1 MVSQIVVCKTKNMCM
16 EKKQIKHSSSVRQL
30 TAQFHLAVF
39 FTKGIAS
46 KPAVIFIADPEK
58 FYNRLS
64 VPGLAHGQMYKCGHI
79 WFSGPFASELGR
91 VSKKDL

>member
-79 WFSGPFASELGR
+79 
-91 VSKKDL
+91 